1 MSNLYVT
8 DQKDFHRRILIMAT
22 VIVDTSYVFSKNVD
36 VWTNDFTTEPFTAGK
51 RNFYK
56 NRTHWVRAE
65 VEGELMRRSNSAM
78 LPIDMSAVPNLF
90 TCKAMCLLYILSG
103 SYKAILSRDKR
114 HLKSR
119 QFLHSNVQ
127 TFSSKT
133 IERTLK
139 DAVEDKSILPVVPD
153 EKSRTKILY
162 VTSNEYRKQWCI
174 TTIATAAVR
183 TAWGLIDLAET
194 QPNLPAT
201 RLQFWEEQLGH
212 DRGIIDYAVSQLMVM
227 RSTYSGERIE

>member
-22 VIVDTSYVFSKNVD
+22 VIVDQSYVFNKNVN
-36 VWTNDFTTEPFTAGK
+36 VWTNDFYTEHFTVGK
-51 RNFYK
+51 REFYK
-56 NRTHWVRAE
+56 NRVHWVRAE
-65 VEGELMRRSNSAM
+65 IEGELMRRANSAM

-103 SYKAILSRDKR
+103 SYKAMLSRDKR

-139 DAVEDKSILPVVPD
+139 DAVEEGCIVPVVPD

-162 VTSNEYRKQWCI
+162 VTSNAYRKQWCI
-174 TTIATAAVR
+174 STIATAAVR
-183 TAWGLIDLAET
+183 TAWALIDLAET
-194 QPNLPAT
+194 QPNLPAS
-201 RLQFWEEQLGH
+201 RLQFWEEQLDH

-227 RSTYSGERIE
+227 RSTYSSEHIE